1 MLTVLGEAVV
11 DLAPSGGGDLFAAH
25 PGGSPLNVAVGLA
38 RLGRPTAMLA
48 RFSRTAFGRRLRA
61 HADTNKVDLTHAVA
75 DDRPATLAVVSLNPT
90 GTAEYD
96 FYLTG
101 TADWQW
107 TSDELVGLPAG
118 TEVLHTGSLAV
129 LLPPGADVVADLLA
143 REHAAGRVLVSLDP
157 NVRPAVLDD
166 PAAARARLLALAR
179 YAHLVKAS
187 DEDLAW
193 LLPGATVEQAAA
205 HLIALGVRLVVVTRG
220 AAGSYAVTADGVQ
233 RHHPARR
240 VTVVDTVGAGDAFTA
255 GLLDALVEVAA
266 ATPSAVGSLDA
277 AGLDAVL
284 EHATRVAAI
293 TCGRPGAD
301 PPHGQELAG
310 LVDA

>member
-1 MLTVLGEAVV
+1 MLGEAVV
-11 DLAPSGGGDLFAAH
+11 DLAPAGGGDLLAAH

-61 HADTNKVDLTHAVA
+61 HADTNGVDLTHAVA

-90 GTAEYD
+90 GAAEYD

-101 TADWQW
+101 TADWHW
-107 TSDELVGLPAG
+107 TPEELPGLPPG
-118 TEVLHTGSLAV
+118 TAVLHTGSLAV

-143 REHAAGRVLVSLDP
+143 REHAAGRVLISIDP

-166 PAAARARLLALAR
+166 PDAARARLLALAR
-179 YAHLVKAS
+179 HAHLVKAS

-193 LLPGATVEQAAA
+193 LLPGASVEQAAA
-205 HLIALGVRLVVVTRG
+205 RLLEAGVRLVVVTRG
-220 AAGSYAVTADGVQ
+220 AAGSYAVTADGTDL
-233 RHHPARR
+233 HHPARR

-255 GLLDALVEVAA
+255 GLLDALVEAGA

-277 AGLDAVL
+277 AGLGAVL
-284 EHATRVAAI
+284 DRATRVAAI
-293 TCGRPGAD
+293 TCGRAGAD
-301 PPHGQELAG
+301 PPHRRELTAS
-310 LVDA
+310 VDG